1 MNNSFY
7 TTIGRNI
14 KCKTLYISSLSP
26 ESFWMNNFVL
36 AGLLTYTLFI
46 AFPYNYSGM
55 KNEQI
60 KVFTAT
66 GIVLEFHQASL
77 LIPIF
82 GNHYF
87 SKVDIQNSIIK
98 KSYAW
103 GVDKVEEGS
112 NRYAGLIV

>member
-1 MNNSFY
+1 MQN
-7 TTIGRNI
+7 
-14 KCKTLYISSLSP
+14 TLHLKAFLPKAFGWLI
-26 ESFWMNNFVL
+26 FVL

-46 AFPYNYSGM
+46 AFPYIYSGM

-82 GNHYF
+82 GNHYK
-87 SKVDIQNSIIK
+87 SKVM
-98 KSYAW
+98 
-103 GVDKVEEGS
+103 V
-112 NRYAGLIV
+112 

>member
-1 MNNSFY
+1 
-7 TTIGRNI
+7 
-14 KCKTLYISSLSP
+14 
-26 ESFWMNNFVL
+26 
-36 AGLLTYTLFI
+36 
-46 AFPYNYSGM
+46 M

-87 SKVDIQNSIIK
+87 SKVDIQNGIIK

-103 GVDKVEEGS
+103 GVDKMGNRFKSLRWVE
-112 NRYAGLIV
+112 

>member
-46 AFPYNYSGM
+46 AFPYIYSGM

-60 KVFTAT
+60 QVFTAT

-112 NRYAGLIV
+112 NRYVGLIV

>member
-1 MNNSFY
+1 
-7 TTIGRNI
+7 
-14 KCKTLYISSLSP
+14 
-26 ESFWMNNFVL
+26 
-36 AGLLTYTLFI
+36 
-46 AFPYNYSGM
+46 M

-87 SKVDIQNSIIK
+87 SKVDIQNDIIK
-98 KSYAW
+98 ISYAW
-103 GVDKVEEGS
+103 DVDKVGVGFNS
-112 NRYAGLIV
+112 LRWFNSLMV